1 MALRTS
7 HCSPTAISL
16 YDFGEV
22 ELADSHARDAPI
34 AVNDA
39 ADTPSFRA
47 KSCKVE
53 NASSPFS
60 STTMTVS
67 PFPSDAI
74 RWLFMSASR
83 SHGAAGLSAASTCCD
98 TLAHAAEALAI
109 LGAFGADLGTF
120 AAGVFVVR
128 RGDEH
133 EVRRGPAHLSARH
146 HQPEVRRRDVL
157 PAGLQTVIH
166 SHAETRLVAVQADI
180 DAAFHLFGNG
190 HFEPPA
196 RVHSNPK
203 QLTWFL
209 LGVQGSE
216 PGGTGRADN
225 GFFRWPTRSE
235 KPT

>member
-1 MALRTS
+1 MKCAEVR
-7 HCSPTAISL
+7 HIS
-16 YDFGEV
+16 
-22 ELADSHARDAPI
+22 
-34 AVNDA
+34 
-39 ADTPSFRA
+39 
-47 KSCKVE
+47 
-53 NASSPFS
+53 
-60 STTMTVS
+60 
-67 PFPSDAI
+67 
-74 RWLFMSASR
+74 
-83 SHGAAGLSAASTCCD
+83 
-98 TLAHAAEALAI
+98 AHAI
-109 LGAFGADLGTF
+109 INRKCGGATC
-120 AAGVFVVR
+120 
-128 RGDEH
+128 
-133 EVRRGPAHLSARH
+133 S
-146 HQPEVRRRDVL
+146 
-157 PAGLQTVIH
+157 PAGLQTLIH